1 MRKQIHQAFT
11 QPRTQA
17 LLPTPGAAAKT
28 LVLFGHV
35 LPRIW
40 EVAKF
45 ISQGRVD
52 KSKFCHTQIRDAK
65 FVRLLLKFHL
75 ILKFSCCIHEIKIY
89 LRQCLHISIKLHIY
103 GIRLPGNSDCGLCF
117 PRVQLLGFRPQMA
130 SKETP
135 KKATSPLRQIYTR
148 NLVVFAEVL
157 VIQVIEQI
165 FLKLQIK
172 NC

>member
-1 MRKQIHQAFT
+1 MSNTGNLTPMDKSAFRWFRWIHRT
-11 QPRTQA
+11 NIQPRTQA

-40 EVAKF
+40 EVAKL
-45 ISQGRVD
+45 ISQDRVD

-75 ILKFSCCIHEIKIY
+75 ISTFSCCIRCIHEIKIY

-103 GIRLPGNSDCGLCF
+103 GIRLHWQF
-117 PRVQLLGFRPQMA
+117 
-130 SKETP
+130 
-135 KKATSPLRQIYTR
+135 
-148 NLVVFAEVL
+148 
-157 VIQVIEQI
+157 
-165 FLKLQIK
+165 
-172 NC
+172 

>member
-1 MRKQIHQAFT
+1 MQDVFERIKYAKYLIKNDGKMSFQTKLNLNSNFYMKTLYEVFYKQMKG

-40 EVAKF
+40 EVAKL
-45 ISQGRVD
+45 ISQDRVD

-75 ILKFSCCIHEIKIY
+75 ISTFSCCIRCIHEIKIY

-103 GIRLPGNSDCGLCF
+103 GIRLHW
-117 PRVQLLGFRPQMA
+117 QL
-130 SKETP
+130 
-135 KKATSPLRQIYTR
+135 
-148 NLVVFAEVL
+148 
-157 VIQVIEQI
+157 
-165 FLKLQIK
+165 
-172 NC
+172 